1 MNNALGKEDIVKL
14 KLRTR
19 IVGGLFCIFLLAASL
34 GAVSYFSIQR
44 VQDMSRD
51 LDVLVALD
59 ASANEVLEDLH
70 IWRYEL
76 VRSIVFQ
83 TEFTNSIDVEYSAY
97 GAWRNSP
104 NSTWIE
110 DEQINQLISLLDVY
124 NENMHAAT
132 REIIHLMNDHKAG
145 LVNIAYLRINLDERV
160 LPLAAEMI
168 SNLQAL
174 SVRYRDLVMEKS
186 YNVWSFQNST
196 SDNILF
202 ICLFALALFLVL
214 SYFITRAILKP
225 IEQIATAASEVSL
238 GRFNVNLSYMVDDEL
253 GRLTQDMLHLVDVIK
268 NIVED
273 LASIHYEYNE
283 LGNMQY
289 RLDEDKYQNSFKDVI
304 QSINNLM
311 EQEVSRLMEMAGSL
325 NQINNG
331 DFDLQLK
338 DLVGDFAVQSQALR
352 AVTTNLKAVSTEMG
366 GMIEAAAV
374 NGDLHFYIDESK
386 YKGDWREIMAGMNK
400 IAVTVDQPIVEIRDV
415 MAKLSQGDF
424 SAKVTGDYKGD
435 FLLISKAVNSTIDA
449 LSSYVVEMRQ
459 VLSAIAEGD
468 LTQSIKR
475 EYMGS
480 FAEIRNSINHIAVT
494 LHSTISE
501 ISTAATQV
509 LYGAQQISASAMN
522 LASGTTSQADSV
534 DELNASII
542 LIGQQTQQ
550 NAENATNASDLT
562 HLSTESAVAG
572 NNAMRHTLEAMN
584 DIKDASGN
592 ITKIIKTIQ
601 DIAFQTNLLALNASV
616 EAARAGEH
624 GKGFSVVAE
633 EVRSLAARSQTA
645 AAETTALIDNSNNR
659 VETGSAIANSTAE
672 SLDTIV
678 ENANKVK
685 DIVGDISLASQH
697 QAEAISQIG
706 SGIEEISGI
715 VQSNSAISEETSATA
730 QDLSSQ
736 AEQLKS
742 LVGHFNLGIQLRRSS

>member
-1 MNNALGKEDIVKL
+1 
-14 KLRTR
+14 
-19 IVGGLFCIFLLAASL
+19 
-34 GAVSYFSIQR
+34 
-44 VQDMSRD
+44 MSWD

-59 ASANEVLEDLH
+59 ASANEVLEDIH

-110 DEQINQLISLLDVY
+110 DVEISHLISLLDIS

-132 REIIHLMNDHKAG
+132 REIMHLMNDYKAG
-145 LVNIAYLRINLDERV
+145 LVNIAFLRFDLYERV
-160 LPLAAEMI
+160 LPLAAESI

-174 SVRYRDLVMEKS
+174 SARYRELVMEKS
-186 YNVWSFQNST
+186 EEVRYFQRDT
-196 SDNILF
+196 SRNILV
-202 ICLFALALFLVL
+202 ICLSALVLFLVL

-225 IEQIATAASEVSL
+225 IEQIATAASEVSM
-238 GRFNVNLSYMVDDEL
+238 GKFNVNLSYMVDDEL
-253 GRLTQDMLHLVDVIK
+253 GKLTEDMLHLVDVIK
-268 NIVED
+268 NIVQD
-273 LASIHYEYNE
+273 LASIHCEYNE

-311 EQEVSRLMEMAGSL
+311 EQEVSRLMEMAGTL

-331 DFDLQLK
+331 DFDIQHR

-352 AVTTNLKAVSTEMG
+352 AVTANLKAVSTEMG

-374 NGDLHFYIDESK
+374 NGDLHFHIDESK

-400 IAVTVDQPIVEIRDV
+400 IAKTVDQPIVEIRDV

-435 FLLISKAVNSTIDA
+435 FLMISKAVNNTIDA
-449 LSSYVVEMRQ
+449 LSSYIAEMRQ
-459 VLSAIAEGD
+459 ILSAIAEGD

-480 FAEIRNSINHIAVT
+480 FAEIRNSINHISVT

-501 ISTAATQV
+501 ISIAASQV
-509 LYGAQQISASAMN
+509 LYGAQQISASAMD
-522 LASGTTSQADSV
+522 LANGTTSQADSV
-534 DELNASII
+534 EELNASII
-542 LIGQQTQQ
+542 LISQQTQQ

-562 HLSTESAVAG
+562 HLSTESAEEG
-572 NNAMRHTLEAMN
+572 NDAMRQTLEAMH
-584 DIKDASGN
+584 DIKDASVN
-592 ITKIIKTIQ
+592 ITNIIKTIQ
-601 DIAFQTNLLALNASV
+601 DIAFQTNLLALNAAV
-616 EAARAGEH
+616 EAARAGDH
-624 GKGFSVVAE
+624 GKGFSTVAE
-633 EVRSLAARSQTA
+633 EVRNLAVRSQTA
-645 AAETTALIDNSNNR
+645 ATETTALIENSNNR

-685 DIVGDISLASQH
+685 DIVGDISKASQH
-697 QAEAISQIG
+697 QAEAISQVG

-730 QDLSSQ
+730 QELSSQ
-736 AEQLKS
+736 AKQLQS
-742 LVGHFNLGIQLRRSS
+742 LVGHFNLGTQLRRSS